1 MANARSE
8 PPPSTASIDCG
19 DYLTQEAV
27 QHAMENHGIRNLT
40 LYGVGVALLEI
51 GLWGRI
57 PWKGHV
63 QVRRKAARLSFLGQ
77 QYRAATKELIDCDF
91 GLAIEDIN
99 DPRLQQAIFQSC
111 VAELE
116 SLLSK
121 IQVDDDP

>member
-1 MANARSE
+1 MVNAGSK
-8 PPPSTASIDCG
+8 PPPSTASIGRG

-27 QHAMENHGIRNLT
+27 RHAMENHGIRNLT

-51 GLWGRI
+51 GLWARI
-57 PWKGHV
+57 PWEDHV
-63 QVRRKAARLSFLGQ
+63 QVRRKTARLSFLGR
-77 QYRAATKELIDCDF
+77 QYRAATKRLIDCDF

-99 DPRLQQAIFQSC
+99 DPRLQNAIFQSS

-121 IQVDDDP
+121 IQVDDDS